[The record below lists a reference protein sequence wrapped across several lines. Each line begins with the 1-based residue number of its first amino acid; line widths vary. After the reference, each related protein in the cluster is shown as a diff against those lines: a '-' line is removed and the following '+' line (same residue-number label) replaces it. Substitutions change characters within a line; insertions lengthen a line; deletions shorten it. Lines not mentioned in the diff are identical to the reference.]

1 MLYSFLEGIM
11 WSNHLLL
18 TSPYFVFQHSN
29 WEWYMVLG
37 CSDWSSEGACWY
49 ILPGCSSRWHWVIL
63 YLASQHVS
71 MRNILFP
78 EWSLI
83 SWMLLEFWTL
93 SEILWWMSRTTYVY
107 RNRVTMKCDAM
118 TLPTSYA
125 TRDFVIYS
133 SNEYT
138 RITKANKLN
147 KTEKSLLVYSR
158 FQVESR

>member
-1 MLYSFLEGIM
+1 
-11 WSNHLLL
+11 
-18 TSPYFVFQHSN
+18 
-29 WEWYMVLG
+29 
-37 CSDWSSEGACWY
+37 
-49 ILPGCSSRWHWVIL
+49 
-63 YLASQHVS
+63 
-71 MRNILFP
+71 
-78 EWSLI
+78 
-83 SWMLLEFWTL
+83 
-93 SEILWWMSRTTYVY
+93 
-107 RNRVTMKCDAM
+107 MKCDAM

>member
-1 MLYSFLEGIM
+1 MVHAGSLGYSTCETNCWGSCKRTGMLYSFLEGIM

-93 SEILWWMSRTTYVY
+93 WNFMVDE
-107 RNRVTMKCDAM
+107 
-118 TLPTSYA
+118 
-125 TRDFVIYS
+125 
-133 SNEYT
+133 
-138 RITKANKLN
+138 
-147 KTEKSLLVYSR
+147 
-158 FQVESR
+158 